1 MAYLKKE
8 NYININLNSKLKW
21 IIKKNKKIIK
31 NLMDTNQKLVSK
43 LNSFNKGFIK
53 PSKGFIQPYES
64 FTSPLLNL

>member
-1 MAYLKKE
+1 MR
-8 NYININLNSKLKW
+8 S
-21 IIKKNKKIIK
+21 IKGFTKFG
-31 NLMDTNQKLVSK
+31 MNQPK